1 VQRRQLT
8 AQPDRV
14 MPVLPSQTVA
24 PSTSVQLGLLA
35 VQVLQEQAPLQLRV
49 PAHPAPVVQLVGT
62 PGLSHSHALYQ
73 QLDVLQHD
81 LQPVAHV

>member
-1 VQRRQLT
+1 
-8 AQPDRV
+8 
-14 MPVLPSQTVA
+14 MPTLPLQIGT
-24 PSTSVQLGLLA
+24 PNTSVQVAAVA
-35 VQVLQEQAPLQLRV
+35 VQLLHEQAPLQLRV

-81 LQPVAHV
+81 VQPVAHV